1 MLEGFIKITLLKGS
15 TFMTVTGKGI
25 KFNGNVVYRIQK
37 AEFVRLF
44 LNPKTKQVAIQKCET
59 KLDGAVAFFKDES
72 DLTNGVRL
80 NNREL
85 QQKFSNMMDWD
96 LENYNYRAYGFF
108 SEEDNAVIFD
118 LKSARK
124 LHKHKIKKI
133 PDQNIHDY

>member
-1 MLEGFIKITLLKGS
+1 MLQFHKGGIFMLEDFVLLPILSGS
-15 TFMTVTGKGI
+15 SFMSVTNNGI
-25 KFNGNVVYRIQK
+25 NFSGNVVYHMQR
-37 AEFVRLF
+37 AEFIRLF

-72 DLTNGVRL
+72 DLTNGIRL

-85 QQKFSNMMDWD
+85 QQKFSNMMNWD

-118 LKSARK
+118 
-124 LHKHKIKKI
+124 
-133 PDQNIHDY
+133 